1 MGPLAPVVAGQLR
14 ARWRAV
20 AALAL
25 LVAIAG
31 ALVLATAAGA
41 RRTGSA
47 YDRFREATATRD
59 ASVQIDSGD
68 VDASLDAIEALD
80 IVAAAGRLE
89 LIPVAP
95 VDGSVR
101 TEVDLA
107 LMAPVGDRWGAV
119 IDRSLVLDGR
129 APRPDAPGEALINE
143 LAAEQAGLGVGDRI
157 TVAPFTP
164 AQLQAL
170 HGGAPFE
177 GFGGPEVE
185 LEVVGIGRQA
195 SDLQGADVA
204 VGGMLTVT
212 PALQR
217 ELDGEA
223 GALGGLLAVD
233 LVPGATVDQLQD
245 EVRAIVGPDA
255 EFDVTSSEDDFGAS
269 LRQAT
274 GVLARALAAFALVA
288 AAETAVAVGGTL
300 SRQLASASADAPTL
314 AALGC
319 DRRQRRL
326 IAAAVPGAGAALG
339 AVLAVPVA
347 ALASGAFPFSVAR
360 RIEPDP
366 GVRPDAVVLAAGG
379 LLLVAGSLAW
389 LLASLRRVERAAVAT
404 PAPRWSPTSLAL
416 PPLAAI
422 GVGHA
427 FDRRSDGRGAPV
439 RAALAA
445 AVLGV
450 VGVLGAATV
459 VRSFDALLDDPA
471 RYGWTWSAEPDLYTD
486 DPEAL
491 VEELAAEP
499 GVAAVATRQSAR
511 LELDDTVVEAVAFE
525 DHHGRIRPARRAGRL
540 PEAPDEVA
548 LGQHTAD
555 ELDVALGDRITAR
568 DADGGSVD
576 VSVVGIVVIAPV
588 ESTDPAQGAFVTP
601 EGMERLRRSDG
612 FRSLLVR
619 YEPGFDPSGLEAS
632 LGEREI
638 ADFSA
643 VYARPRP
650 SSGLEDLDHAM
661 PIVVALGGFFVLLA
675 IVGVGHATVLGAR
688 RRRRELATLQAL
700 GMRRRQVRGVV
711 VAGALATIAAG
722 LVVGV
727 PLGLALG
734 RVAWR
739 IVIGG
744 QGLVDAPAVPAS
756 ALAAVLPGAVAVALL
771 VSWRPGTR
779 AARRPV
785 AALRAE

>member
-1 MGPLAPVVAGQLR
+1 MRSLVPVVAGQLR
-14 ARWRAV
+14 ARWRAA

-25 LVAIAG
+25 LVALTG
-31 ALVLATAAGA
+31 GLVLATAAGA
-41 RRTGSA
+41 RRTDSA

-59 ASVQIDSGD
+59 ASVQVDSGD
-68 VDASLDAIEALD
+68 VDASMDAIVALD

-107 LMAPVGDRWGAV
+107 LLAPTDDQWGAV
-119 IDRSLVLDGR
+119 IDRSLVLEGR
-129 APRPDAPGEALINE
+129 APRPDAPGEALVNE
-143 LAAEQAGLGVGDRI
+143 LAADQAGLGVGDRI

-164 AQLQAL
+164 QQLQAL
-170 HGGAPFE
+170 HRGAPFE
-177 GFGGPEVE
+177 GFGGPEVD

-204 VGGMLTVT
+204 VGGMLTVS

-217 ELDGEA
+217 ELEGKA

-233 LVPGATVDQLQD
+233 LVPGATVEELED

-255 EFDVTSSEDDFGAS
+255 EFDVGSSEDDFGGS

-288 AAETAVAVGGTL
+288 AAAAAVAVGGTL
-300 SRQLASASADAPTL
+300 SRQLAAATADTSTL

-326 IAAAVPGAGAALG
+326 IAAAVPAAGALLG
-339 AVLAVPVA
+339 AVLAVPIA
-347 ALASGAFPFSVAR
+347 GLASGAFPISVAR

-366 GVRPDAVVLAAGG
+366 GLRPDALVLAVGGLVLAAGG
-379 LLLVAGSLAW
+379 LGW
-389 LLASLRRVERAAVAT
+389 LWASLRRLERAAGRPRPVRGT
-404 PAPRWSPTSLAL
+404 PTTLAL

-427 FDRRSDGRGAPV
+427 FDRRSDGRSAPV

-459 VRSFDALLDDPA
+459 VRSFDALVDDPA
-471 RYGWTWSAEPDLYTD
+471 RYGWSWSAEPDLYTD

-499 GVAAVATRQSAR
+499 GVAAVAVRRSAR
-511 LELDDTVVEAVAFE
+511 LELGDTVVEAVAIE

-540 PEAPDEVA
+540 PSAPDEVA

-555 ELDVALGDRITAR
+555 QLGVSVGDRIAAR
-568 DADGGSVD
+568 TADGAATEVW
-576 VSVVGIVVIAPV
+576 VVGTVVIAPV
-588 ESTDPAQGAFVTP
+588 ESTDPAQGALVTP
-601 EGMERLRRSDG
+601 AGMERMRRSDG
-612 FRSLLVR
+612 FQSLLVR
-619 YEPGFDPSGLEAS
+619 YEPGFDPSALEAS
-632 LGEREI
+632 LAEREV

-675 IVGVGHATVLGAR
+675 VVGVGHATVLGAR
-688 RRRRELATLQAL
+688 RHRRELATLQAL

-711 VAGALATIAAG
+711 VVGALATVATG

-739 IVIGG
+739 VVIGG
-744 QGLVDAPAVPAS
+744 QGLIDRPAVPVAALLAVAPGAS
-756 ALAAVLPGAVAVALL
+756 VAAVL
-771 VSWRPGTR
+771 VSWWPGSR

-785 AALRAE
+785 HALRAE